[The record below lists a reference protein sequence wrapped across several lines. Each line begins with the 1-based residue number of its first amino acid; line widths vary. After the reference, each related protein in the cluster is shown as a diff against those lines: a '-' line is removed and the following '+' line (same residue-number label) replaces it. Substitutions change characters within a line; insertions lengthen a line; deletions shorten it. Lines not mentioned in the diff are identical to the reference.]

1 MGIAVSG
8 RSSLLTERAPRF
20 AIHTR
25 LRFRAQGGERWM
37 EGEMVNISRSGV
49 LFRASQ
55 PLMVS
60 TPLEMTF
67 ELPVELS
74 EGPAATVNCQG
85 VVVRTVL
92 PAASDQSPE
101 LAATIRDYRLIHR
114 GSKHHA

>member
-1 MGIAVSG
+1 MGMGVSG
-8 RSSLLTERAPRF
+8 RTSLLTERAPRF

-25 LRFRAQGGERWM
+25 LRYRARGGEQWND
-37 EGEMVNISRSGV
+37 GEMVNISRSGL

-55 PLMVS
+55 SLRVR

-85 VVVRTVL
+85 VVVRTVQ

-114 GSKHHA
+114 SSTRDA